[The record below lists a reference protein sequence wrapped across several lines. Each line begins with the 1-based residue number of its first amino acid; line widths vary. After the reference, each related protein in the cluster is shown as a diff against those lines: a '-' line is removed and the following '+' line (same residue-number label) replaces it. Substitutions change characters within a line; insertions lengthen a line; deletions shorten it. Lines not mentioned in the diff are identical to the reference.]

1 MRGTIEWL
9 RSAAIICLVGAGWPN
24 IGPDTVRT
32 IFVVTGLVALGASA
46 VLSMFEKEKE
56 DARIEKLEKQMRG
69 DNSDAEN

>member
-24 IGPDTVRT
+24 IGSDTVRT
-32 IFVVTGLVALGASA
+32 AFTVIGLSALGATA
-46 VLSMFEKEKE
+46 VLSMFEKQKE
-56 DARIEKLEKQMRG
+56 EDRIEKLEKRMRG

>member
-1 MRGTIEWL
+1 MRSVIEWL

-24 IGPDTVRT
+24 IGSDTVRT
-32 IFVVTGLVALGASA
+32 VLVVAGLGTLGASA

-56 DARIEKLEKQMRG
+56 DDRIKKLEKRMRG